1 MPDLAVL
8 IDPEIV
14 RGLIRP
20 GMPASL
26 LPDPVV
32 TRKVNTSLPIA
43 EVKAADA
50 QAESREGPHRELIA
64 SALNKLVAAGLLPS
78 VALPE
83 KEDFGDGGG
92 FTLQKVDREK
102 RAEELR
108 RQAFAEIAIVVG
120 NGATEFTTAPA
131 FIVVE

>member
-1 MPDLAVL
+1 MPNLKEA
-8 IDPEIV
+8 IDPESV

-26 LPDPVV
+26 LPDTVV
-32 TRKVNTSLPIA
+32 LRPVNTQLPVT
-43 EVKAADA
+43 EVKRADPN
-50 QAESREGPHRELIA
+50 AESREGEQGELIA
-64 SALNKLVAAGLLPS
+64 SALNKLVAANLLPS

-108 RQAFAEIAIVVG
+108 RQAFAEIALVVG
-120 NGATEFTTAPA
+120 SASTEFAVPPA